1 MGNPA
6 DLPDFFVR
14 LGIALGLGLFVG
26 LQRERGRS
34 LLAGVRT
41 FALATA
47 FGTVA
52 GWLARIH
59 GGWVVAAGLLALAA
73 FGVVGNVLKL
83 RTEPADPGLTTEVAL
98 LLMYGL
104 GAFLVDGPKEVAI
117 VLGGAVALLLHLK
130 PQLQRLSTSIGDE
143 DFAAIMRFA
152 VLSMVV
158 LPVLP
163 DQSFGPHDVLSLRSI
178 WLMVVLIVG
187 LDLAGYL
194 GFKLLG
200 QRGGA
205 VLAGLLGGL
214 ISSTAT
220 TVTYSRRVK
229 DEAALARLGSFV
241 ILLASGVVFARL
253 IVEITAVA
261 PGFLAQAGPPL
272 AVLLV
277 VCVGL
282 AFLTFQRADRAEPT
296 VLPEPK
302 NPSQLKPAL
311 YFALIYA
318 VVLVAVAVAREQF
331 GSAGLYSV
339 AVLSGLTDMDAI
351 TLSTSQLVSA
361 GTLDPA
367 TGWRA
372 IVLAGLS
379 NLAFKT
385 GVVAFLGPRALLRRI
400 LLGFG
405 GVVVAGVLLLLFGG

>member
-1 MGNPA
+1 MDNPPDIP
-6 DLPDFFVR
+6 DLFLR
-14 LGIALGLGLFVG
+14 LGLALGLGLFVG
-26 LQRERGRS
+26 LQRERGRP

-52 GWLARIH
+52 GWLARSH
-59 GGWVVAAGLLALAA
+59 GGWILAAGLLALTA
-73 FGVVGNVLKL
+73 FGVVGNVLKE
-83 RTEPADPGLTTEVAL
+83 RTEAADPGLTTEVAL

-104 GAFLVDGPKEVAI
+104 GAFLVDGPKVVAI
-117 VLGGAVALLLHLK
+117 VLGGVVALLLHLK
-130 PQLQRLSTSIGDE
+130 PQLHRLSKSIGDE
-143 DFAAIMRFA
+143 DFAAFMRFA

-163 DQSFGPHDVLSLRSI
+163 DRSFGPYDVLNLRSI

-187 LDLAGYL
+187 LDLAGYV

-229 DEAALARLGSFV
+229 DEPALARLGAFV

-253 IVEITAVA
+253 IIEITAVA
-261 PGFLAQAGPPL
+261 PGFLAEAGPRLGLLL
-272 AVLLV
+272 AF
-277 VCVGL
+277 CIGI
-282 AFLTFQRADRAEPT
+282 AFLTFQRGARSDQT
-296 VLPEPK
+296 VLPEPQ

-318 VVLVAVAVAREQF
+318 VVLVAVAAARERF
-331 GSAGLYSV
+331 GSAGLFAV
-339 AVLSGLTDMDAI
+339 AALSGLTDMDAI

-361 GTLDPA
+361 GTVSPDA
-367 TGWRA
+367 GWRA
-372 IVLAGLS
+372 IVLASLS
-379 NLAFKT
+379 NLAFKA
-385 GVVAFLGPRALLRRI
+385 GVVAFLGPRTLLRRI

-405 GVVVAGVLLLLFGG
+405 AVIAAGVLLLVFGG